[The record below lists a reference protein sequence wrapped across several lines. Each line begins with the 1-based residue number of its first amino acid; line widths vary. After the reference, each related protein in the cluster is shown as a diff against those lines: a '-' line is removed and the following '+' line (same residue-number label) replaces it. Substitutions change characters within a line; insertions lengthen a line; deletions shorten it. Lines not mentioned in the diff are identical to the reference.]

1 MKQFVVNRADLVH
14 NIRIICSRAGN
25 AQVIGVLKGQGYG
38 LGLLEF
44 AGLLREEGVTFFAVS
59 ELEEALTLR
68 NAGFSNDI
76 LLLTATTLEEEL
88 RQCIQQDII
97 VAAGSAQG
105 LAALERL
112 AVEQQKN
119 ARVHLKL
126 DTGFGRFG
134 FTPEKMGQAV
144 QSVQQAPHLQVEGVF
159 SHFSFSFSDKRKD
172 VQIQYDKFMG
182 CVAYLKENG
191 IKPPIRHI
199 CNSCAFLQYP
209 DMHLDAV
216 RVGSAFLGRLPLTGD
231 FGLKRIGALQAQ
243 VIEVKRLPKGATVG
257 YANTY
262 KTRRETEIAIVPV
275 GYKDGFGVE
284 KSNDTFRPMDI
295 LRYMYHD
302 FRKLGSVLTVQV
314 QGKPA
319 RIIGR
324 VSMYNIVL
332 DVTGL
337 DIHPGDSVVLPVN
350 PILVSRDIARVYQ

>member
-1 MKQFVVNRADLVH
+1 MKQFVVSQADLVH
-14 NIRIICSRAGN
+14 NIRAIRNRAGN
-25 AQVIGVLKGQGYG
+25 AQIIGVLKGQGYG

-44 AGLLREEGVTFFAVS
+44 AELLRKEGIAFFAVS
-59 ELEEALTLR
+59 ELEEAIALR
-68 NAGFSNDI
+68 NAGFTNDV

-88 RQCIQQDII
+88 RQCIAHDII
-97 VAAGSAQG
+97 VAAGSVRGFAT
-105 LAALERL
+105 LERL
-112 AVEQQKN
+112 SAELQKN

-134 FTPEKMGQAV
+134 FTPEEMGQAV
-144 QSVQQAPHLQVEGVF
+144 QSIQQAPHLQVEGVF
-159 SHFSFSFSDKRKD
+159 SHFSFSFSAKRKD
-172 VQIQYDKFMG
+172 VQIQYDKFMD
-182 CVAYLKENG
+182 CIAQLEANG
-191 IKPPIRHI
+191 IGPLTRHI

-216 RVGSAFLGRLPLTGD
+216 RIGSAFLGRLPLPGD
-231 FGLKRIGALQAQ
+231 FGLKRIGTLQAQ

-262 KTRRETEIAIVPV
+262 TTRRETEIAVVPV

-284 KSNDTFRPMDI
+284 KSNDTFRLMDI

-302 FRKLGSVLTVQV
+302 FRKLGSKLTVQV
-314 QGKPA
+314 KGKSA

-337 DIHPGDSVVLPVN
+337 DIHPGDNVVLSAN
-350 PILVSRDIARVYQ
+350 PILVSRDIPRVYQ